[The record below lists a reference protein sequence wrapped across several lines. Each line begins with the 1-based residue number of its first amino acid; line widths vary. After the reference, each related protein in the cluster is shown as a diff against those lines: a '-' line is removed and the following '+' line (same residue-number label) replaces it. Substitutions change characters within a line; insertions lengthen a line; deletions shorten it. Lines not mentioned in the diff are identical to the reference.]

1 MSTKELFIYSFHTGL
16 LHKTAIDFL
25 KMLARRTAN
34 IWKIP
39 KVGVFNYYL
48 RCLSCVLQKSNGN
61 SINKRYLNL
70 ITGIMTDQSTTVYR
84 STYFESMMDSMNLS
98 A

>member
-1 MSTKELFIYSFHTGL
+1 MTKKLFIYIQSTGL

-25 KMLARRTAN
+25 KMLAQRTAN

-39 KVGVFNYYL
+39 KVDVLNYYL
-48 RCLSCVLQKSNGN
+48 RFLSCVLQKRNGN

-70 ITGIMTDQSTTVYR
+70 ITGITTDQSTTVYR
-84 STYFESMMDSMNLS
+84 STYFESMMDFVNVS